1 MGAAWAASI
10 AEGTQRCGDGAAE
23 LGLHGRGPTEPTALR
38 PPMAA
43 AEEQAAAPVRKHL
56 RRTTW
61 LPSSHD
67 PAAT

>member
-1 MGAAWAASI
+1 M
-10 AEGTQRCGDGAAE
+10 
-23 LGLHGRGPTEPTALR
+23 GLHGRGPTALR

>member
-23 LGLHGRGPTEPTALR
+23 LGLHGRGPTEPTEPTALR
-38 PPMAA
+38 PPMAE

-56 RRTTW
+56 RRTT
-61 LPSSHD
+61 
-67 PAAT
+67 